1 MPGINLGLGAKGAW
15 MQNDIKRNSFLAFN
29 SEAAGATPGSV
40 LFDDGNQDT
49 TVMGE
54 FEATLLY
61 RISHSWTL
69 RSAYYVIG
77 VDDVR
82 FGTVDAQNIRNFSDS
97 LPGTTPSA
105 NRNQTDQLVIQ
116 GFSVGAE
123 YIW

>member
-1 MPGINLGLGAKGAW
+1 

-40 LFDDGNQDT
+40 QFNDGNQDT
-49 TVMGE
+49 TVMAE
-54 FEATLLY
+54 LDATLLY
-61 RISHSWTL
+61 RLSHSWTL
-69 RSAYYVIG
+69 RSAYHVIA

-82 FGTVDAQNIRNFSDS
+82 FGTLDAQNIRNFSDS
-97 LPGTTPSA
+97 LPGSTPGP